1 LPLDPPR
8 VPTPPKKSILEW
20 LFGRNLT
27 FTIPKYAD
35 TPQDPMAIQ
44 LASSLQYQVATGPPA
59 FPQFLRRYVKTVL
72 KPGYGDWDVLLD
84 VGATDGFSKVANMLL
99 EVGDSILVEEWSY
112 PGAMGAYLPFEP
124 TVVSLKMDGQG
135 VLPDY
140 FESVLANWDASKGR
154 RPRVFYTVST
164 GQNPT
169 GATMLAE
176 RKIQI
181 YDICSRY
188 DVIIVED
195 EPYWTLFLGDWIPRG
210 KKPSPLV
217 EQQMN
222 AEKNEGSEGNAA
234 FIAALP
240 PSYLAFDTDG
250 RVIRLDVSD
259 R

>member
-1 LPLDPPR
+1 
-8 VPTPPKKSILEW
+8 
-20 LFGRNLT
+20 
-27 FTIPKYAD
+27 
-35 TPQDPMAIQ
+35 
-44 LASSLQYQVATGPPA
+44 
-59 FPQFLRRYVKTVL
+59 
-72 KPGYGDWDVLLD
+72 
-84 VGATDGFSKVANMLL
+84 
-99 EVGDSILVEEWSY
+99 
-112 PGAMGAYLPFEP
+112 
-124 TVVSLKMDGQG
+124 
-135 VLPDY
+135 
-140 FESVLANWDASKGR
+140 
-154 RPRVFYTVST
+154 
-164 GQNPT
+164 
-169 GATMLAE
+169 MLAE

-217 EQQMN
+217 EKQMN